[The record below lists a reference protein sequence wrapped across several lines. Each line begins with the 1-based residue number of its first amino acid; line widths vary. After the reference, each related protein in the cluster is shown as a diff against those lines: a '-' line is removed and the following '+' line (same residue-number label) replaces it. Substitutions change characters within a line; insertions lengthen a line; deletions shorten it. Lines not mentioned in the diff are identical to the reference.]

1 MARGWGAGP
10 FTNRPGTTELVVVLS
25 EKRSKAGS
33 AHASTAALRNGI
45 AAAGAP
51 AITELIATFST
62 VQRPLR
68 GGSSPR
74 RSSGKR
80 FDAATYSRTN
90 SSTGGTSG
98 SPSPQPASVANLVN
112 AMTSTSASTRGLLS
126 QSIWHPEGPQE
137 RSIVLSANLTHLVL
151 GKSVEWVG
159 QHEDAQA
166 GPSRVRC
173 HRVGERLEL
182 LGYDGDRR

>member
-1 MARGWGAGP
+1 
-10 FTNRPGTTELVVVLS
+10 F
-25 EKRSKAGS
+25 
-33 AHASTAALRNGI
+33 
-45 AAAGAP
+45 
-51 AITELIATFST
+51 
-62 VQRPLR
+62 R

-112 AMTSTSASTRGLLS
+112 AMTSTSVSTRGLVN

-137 RSIVLSANLTHLVL
+137 RSIVLSANLTHLRL
-151 GKSVEWVG
+151 GPGVERVG
-159 QHEDAQA
+159 EHDDAQRRV
-166 GPSRVRC
+166 SRVC
-173 HRVGERLEL
+173 GHRVGERFEL
-182 LGYDGDRR
+182 LRHDGDRRLASGRHGQRVVNR